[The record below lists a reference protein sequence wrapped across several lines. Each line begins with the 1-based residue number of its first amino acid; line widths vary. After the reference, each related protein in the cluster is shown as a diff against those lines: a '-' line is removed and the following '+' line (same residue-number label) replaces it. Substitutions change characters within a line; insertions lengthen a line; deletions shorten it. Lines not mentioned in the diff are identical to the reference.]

1 MHARPLSRIE
11 RQATAVDGAGH
22 HRGAIHA
29 ANVSAGV
36 TCGLWYVFG
45 GLPIFMG
52 TAAAL
57 HLSPELTSSWLCIT
71 CATGAA
77 SGLVLSLRFRQPLA
91 ITMTIPG
98 WVFLATVGPHYR
110 FSEIVGANLVAGV
123 LILLLGLTGMGGRIM
138 RWLPLPI
145 VLGMFAGSVLGYFT
159 GVFSH
164 LGANPAVVGAAVM
177 GFLLARA
184 TRRGWLP
191 PIACAAA
198 AGLAV
203 SVLAGQV
210 HAQMPAWSPPRLV
223 LTEPV
228 VTARGVLAL
237 SVPLTLMAVGI
248 GNVQGLGL
256 LVARGYRPP
265 VNLVTAVV
273 GLGSILNALF
283 GGHQATVARNGVA
296 IIAGDDAGPAP
307 HRYVGNLVATVFLL
321 LLALGASLASS
332 LVGLLPGGLVA
343 ALAGLAILNSLL
355 ESLRKSVTGALP
367 LGSFFALAIA
377 ASPLQFLGIGSAF
390 WALVGGLAVSALL
403 ERPALLSAIA
413 ADPARSSPAPPL

>member
-1 MHARPLSRIE
+1 VHARPLSRLE
-11 RQATAVDGAGH
+11 RPATAVGGADQ
-22 HRGAIHA
+22 HRFAINA

-45 GLPIFMG
+45 ALPIFVS

-57 HLSPELTSSWLCIT
+57 HLSPETTSSWLFIT

-77 SGLVLSLRFRQPLA
+77 SGVVLSLRLRQPLP

-110 FSEIVGANLVAGV
+110 FAEIVGANLVAGL
-123 LILLLGLTGMGGRIM
+123 LILLLGLTGMGDRIM

-145 VLGMFAGSVLGYFT
+145 VLGMFAGSILGYFT
-159 GVFSH
+159 GVFSQ

-177 GFLLARA
+177 GFLVARVA
-184 TRRGWLP
+184 RRGWLP
-191 PIACAAA
+191 PIAGAAA

-210 HAQMPAWSPPRLV
+210 HTPVPAWSPPRVL
-223 LTEPV
+223 LTEPI
-228 VTARGVLAL
+228 VTPGGVLAL

-256 LVARGYRPP
+256 LVAKGYRPP
-265 VNLVTAVV
+265 VSLVTAVV
-273 GLGSILNALF
+273 GFASILNALF
-283 GGHQATVARNGVA
+283 GGHQATVARTGVA

-321 LLALGASLASS
+321 LLFGYPQLFWIPMS
-332 LVGLLPGGLVA
+332 
-343 ALAGLAILNSLL
+343 AGVKIVVMT
-355 ESLRKSVTGALP
+355 VTLLP
-367 LGSFFALAIA
+367 LGAVGLM
-377 ASPLQFLGIGSAF
+377 GIGGDSLLRFATHVAVFSARRRKLHF
-390 WALVGGLAVSALL
+390 RRIGYRYENVKKK
-403 ERPALLSAIA
+403 
-413 ADPARSSPAPPL
+413 ARSRRTKKKR